1 MLQRIVAIVFILL
14 APYGKLWAHVDK
26 VFFLKGTLGNRS
38 IAIKMLNYDETRT
51 RHLYYYF
58 ADDRKDHFLTGTYQN
73 KNWLFTNATSTVT
86 LTIADNTNGVWQANY
101 TDSTGINN
109 ALSFTT
115 LTAEDCSNNF
125 SHLPY
130 VTELDPYERN
140 RLANVHFTPTNT
152 TKLSKQLSCQWMID
166 KPSGIAFFRL
176 QHHDKKIA
184 TDSINAAL
192 ETIQLTY
199 LQQYYTYNATR
210 TNMQVATTI
219 LYHNNALISFNTTA
233 TTTSKQ
239 QPTQTNRQLLT
250 LHINNGLQVNLEDIV
265 WCDSA
270 TNQLDATNLFSVY
283 KYRKNIF
290 APAIFKLLQ
299 QRYPTQMQS
308 SQCNINQVASWALPD
323 WCLTN
328 KGLAFGFR
336 NEEGCEVFSWSILPY
351 SSLSPYITTAYQYLL
366 KVK

>member
-1 MLQRIVAIVFILL
+1 MLQRVIAIMFILF
-14 APYGKLWAHVDK
+14 APCGKLWAHVDK
-26 VFFLKGTLGNRS
+26 VFFLKSKLGNKS

-58 ADDRKDHFLTGTYQN
+58 TNERKDHFLTGTYQN
-73 KNWLFTNATSTVT
+73 KTWLFTNNASTVT
-86 LTIADNTNGVWQANY
+86 LTIADSNNDTWQALYN
-101 TDSTGINN
+101 DSTGLKT

-115 LTAEDCSNNF
+115 LTAEDCGKNF

-130 VTELDPYERN
+130 IVELDPYERF
-140 RLANVHFTPTNT
+140 RLSSVHFTPTNT
-152 TKLSKQLSCQWMID
+152 TKLNKQLSCNWVKD
-166 KPSGIAFFRL
+166 APSGISFFRL
-176 QHHDKKIA
+176 QHHLKNVN

-192 ETIQLTY
+192 ETIHLTY

-210 TNMQVATTI
+210 SNMQVATTI

-250 LHINNGLQVNLEDIV
+250 LNINNGLQVNLEDII

-270 TNQLDATNLFSVY
+270 ANQLDASNLFSVY
-283 KYRKNIF
+283 KYRKNVF

-299 QRYPTQMQS
+299 QRYPSQMQS

-328 KGLAFGFR
+328 KGLALGFR
-336 NEEGCEVFSWSILPY
+336 NEENCEVFSWAILPY
-351 SSLSPYITTAYQYLL
+351 SSLSPYITKAYQYLL
-366 KVK
+366 KVR